1 MRLAATLVF
10 AAVLLTA
17 IAYLRTPE
25 YDEAYSIF
33 LTAGDPRPAWP
44 TGVFHP
50 ADVRH
55 LYAGTSSLAQIAHDL
70 RQGDVHP
77 PLYFWIL
84 EFWRRVF
91 GPSWFAA
98 RMLSVVFTLGSLAA
112 LAWLARMMEI
122 PVIPAL
128 LVALLAYGFAYTG
141 IVARGF
147 ALAQML
153 NIFGVASV
161 FWSTR
166 QTNPVIPAKAGIFL
180 LPHGALALIGG
191 LALGAASFSNYLS
204 CFVGLA
210 GLLWLT
216 LKHRRLLV
224 PASLGFAVFLPADA
238 WFFAAQR
245 NSRAS
250 QFGHFSPLH
259 ALALLAKDSG
269 AALFGGLPV
278 YAGSGATFVACSL
291 FLLFMICI
299 GFVLARRTEAT
310 PLLGMLSIAPP
321 IGLLALGLVFNK
333 TPIEI
338 RYLAFSLPFAAL
350 LFAQALPSRL
360 LIFLLAVESLGIAG
374 LALAPATMQPQAAAA
389 HEASRL
395 ATPQTLVL
403 VPYGNDGVGV
413 PGPFIA
419 AAPDDLRIQLIHG
432 ALPDLQTETRVITAT
447 INVDDSSRAA
457 NQNSA
462 AALNSNPCWRVVVST
477 ILTTVYAR
485 ICHAA
490 LPAH

>member
-1 MRLAATLVF
+1 MRLAATFVF

-17 IAYLRTPE
+17 VAYLRTPE

-98 RMLSVVFTLGSLAA
+98 RMLSVMFTLGSLAA
-112 LAWLARMMEI
+112 LAWLAGMMEI

-128 LVALLAYGFAYTG
+128 LVALLTYGFAYTG

-153 NIFGVASV
+153 NIFGVAGV
-161 FWSTR
+161 FRSTR
-166 QTNPVIPAKAGIFL
+166 HAGVGRHPRLFYSL
-180 LPHGALALIGG
+180 LGG
-191 LALGAASFSNYLS
+191 LAFGAASFSNYLA
-204 CFVGLA
+204 CFIGIAVLFWLA
-210 GLLWLT
+210 F
-216 LKHRRLLV
+216 HRRRLFV
-224 PASLGFAVFLPADA
+224 PAALGFALLLPADA
-238 WFFAAQR
+238 WFFLAQR
-245 NSRAS
+245 NSRAN
-250 QFGHFSPLH
+250 QFDYFSPVH
-259 ALALLAKDSG
+259 AVVLLAKDGG

-278 YAGSGATFVACSL
+278 YAGSGGTFVACGL
-291 FLLFMICI
+291 LLLFIVCI

-310 PLLGMLSIAPP
+310 ALLVMAALAPP
-321 IGLLALGLVFNK
+321 LGLLALGIIFNN

-338 RYLAFSLPFAAL
+338 RYLTFSIPYVAL

-360 LIFLLAVESLGIAG
+360 LMLLLAVESLGIAG

-389 HEASRL
+389 REAARL
-395 ATPQTLVL
+395 ATPQTLIL

-419 AAPDDLRIQLIHG
+419 SAPDDLRIQLFHG
-432 ALPDLQTETRVITAT
+432 TQPDLGGETRLILVT
-447 INVDDSSRAA
+447 INADDSSRAA
-457 NQNSA
+457 SAEVA
-462 AALNSNPCWRVVVST
+462 AALSACWRQT
-477 ILTTVYAR
+477 AATKLKKIFIRTCA
-485 ICHAA
+485 AA

>member
-1 MRLAATLVF
+1 MRLAATFVF

-25 YDEAYSIF
+25 YDEAYSNF

-44 TGVFHP
+44 AGVFHP
-50 ADVRH
+50 GDVRH

-70 RQGDVHP
+70 RKGDVHP

-84 EFWRRVF
+84 EYWRRVF

-98 RMLSVVFTLGSLAA
+98 RMLSVAFTLGGLAA
-112 LAWLARMMEI
+112 LAWLARMMKI

-128 LVALLAYGFAYTG
+128 LIAVLSYGFAYTG

-153 NIFGVASV
+153 NIFGVAGV
-161 FWSTR
+161 FRSTR

-180 LPHGALALIGG
+180 LPQGALALIGG

-210 GLLWLT
+210 CLFWLA
-216 LKHRRLLV
+216 LNRLRLFV
-224 PASLGFAVFLPADA
+224 PAALGFALFLPADA

-250 QFGHFSPLH
+250 QFDHFSLLH

-278 YAGSGATFVACSL
+278 YAGSGEPAAACGL
-291 FLLFMICI
+291 LLLFIVCI
-299 GFVLARRTEAT
+299 GFVLARRAEA
-310 PLLGMLSIAPP
+310 LLVMAALAPP
-321 IGLLALGLVFNK
+321 VGLLVLGFMFNK

-338 RYLAFSLPFAAL
+338 RYLAFSLPFLAL
-350 LFAQALPSRL
+350 LFAHALPSRL
-360 LIFLLAVESLGIAG
+360 LMLLLAIESLAIIG
-374 LALAPATMQPQAAAA
+374 LAVAPATMQPQAAAA
-389 HEASRL
+389 HEAARL

-403 VPYGNDGVGV
+403 LPYGNDGVGV

-419 AAPDDLRIQLIHG
+419 TAPDDLRIQLVH
-432 ALPDLQTETRVITAT
+432 ARLPDLRVETRVILAT
-447 INVDDSSRAA
+447 INADDSSRAT
-457 NQNSA
+457 NQNNA
-462 AALNSNPCWRVVVST
+462 AAVNSNPCWHLVAST
-477 ILTTVYAR
+477 NSTSVYAR
-485 ICHAA
+485 IYPAA